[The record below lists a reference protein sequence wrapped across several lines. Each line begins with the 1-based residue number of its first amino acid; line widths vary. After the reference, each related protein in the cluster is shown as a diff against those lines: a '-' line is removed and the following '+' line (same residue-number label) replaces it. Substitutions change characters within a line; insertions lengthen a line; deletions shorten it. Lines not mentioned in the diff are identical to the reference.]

1 MSPRLIHITPN
12 LCLLMSRR
20 LSRKIRERIEIIG
33 PEAKLEYV
41 YPIYDLKEHPKFAKC
56 FNEAFNAEHIVKEV
70 EYNKYIAIAIIIEND
85 RITRKGIIEGKKYSY
100 NKSFNECLGIKTLTK
115 EQREYFEKKREAR
128 KNKHNKKNKKL
139 NKVVS
144 I

>member
-70 EYNKYIAIAIIIEND
+70 E
-85 RITRKGIIEGKKYSY
+85 
-100 NKSFNECLGIKTLTK
+100 
-115 EQREYFEKKREAR
+115 
-128 KNKHNKKNKKL
+128 
-139 NKVVS
+139 
-144 I
+144 